1 MIPLLKAN
9 YLFLVPLVVLSL
21 PPSSLFQL
29 QILVVAV
36 LSLLGLGG
44 MITRNRTAISLVSV
58 TLLGLIV
65 WGKIASDLYRL
76 TSIDSALLLLEFL
89 IVIFLMEASNTTIT
103 FDRTYEKLLNRSD
116 EISLESR
123 SRLVVW
129 ARNQLVSLARTIAA
143 AFVLS
148 LSLVVVGDLFGVSVN
163 QLAVSGTL
171 VLAAVVALLVLL
183 TYGREPDER
192 KRMASLVPA

>member
-1 MIPLLKAN
+1 MIPVLKAN
-9 YLFLVPLVVLSL
+9 YLLLVPLVVLSL

-29 QILVVAV
+29 QVLVAAV

-44 MITRNRTAISLVSV
+44 MIVRNRTIISLVSV
-58 TLLGLIV
+58 SLLCLIV
-65 WGKIASDLYRL
+65 WGKLASDLYRL

-89 IVIFLMEASNTTIT
+89 IVIFLMEASNTAII
-103 FDRTYEKLLNRSD
+103 FDLTYEKLLNKSD
-116 EISLESR
+116 DISLEAR
-123 SRLVVW
+123 SGLVAW
-129 ARNQLVSLARTIAA
+129 AKNQLVSLARTITG

-148 LSLVVVGDLFGVSVN
+148 LGLVVVGDIFSVSVN

-171 VLAAVVALLVLL
+171 VLVAVGALLVLL

-192 KRMASLVPA
+192 R